1 MLFADKFVGRAT
13 DKFDDTAGRSRRI
26 TRGGGV
32 RPSTHL
38 IDELE
43 TVLVGLALVL
53 ELDHVERHGGGG
65 LESDD
70 TGREEGGS
78 LRGRNRL
85 GGKRAM
91 SSGFLCR
98 QQRRVIAT
106 RGAPS
111 HELPARAE
119 YYVAETSFKHLARA
133 KPAEDSPRVAGSR
146 AKAGVLLISATQ
158 SREISHLASIGGGG
172 HGDGRLGLGGGL
184 RLDEGLAGEHG
195 SSGGNGSH
203 FDEYKARL
211 RSGSVRI

>member
-1 MLFADKFVGRAT
+1 M
-13 DKFDDTAGRSRRI
+13 
-26 TRGGGV
+26 
-32 RPSTHL
+32 
-38 IDELE
+38 
-43 TVLVGLALVL
+43 
-53 ELDHVERHGGGG
+53 
-65 LESDD
+65 
-70 TGREEGGS
+70 
-78 LRGRNRL
+78 
-85 GGKRAM
+85 
-91 SSGFLCR
+91 
-98 QQRRVIAT
+98 IAT

-111 HELPARAE
+111 QEIPALAG
-119 YYVAETSFKHLARA
+119 YYIAETSFKHLARA

-184 RLDEGLAGEHG
+184 RLDEGLAGEYG

>member
-1 MLFADKFVGRAT
+1 MLVWRSSWSSIWLSAMAGVAWRAMT
-13 DKFDDTAGRSRRI
+13 PAARREA
-26 TRGGGV
+26 V
-32 RPSTHL
+32 C
-38 IDELE
+38 
-43 TVLVGLALVL
+43 
-53 ELDHVERHGGGG
+53 
-65 LESDD
+65 
-70 TGREEGGS
+70 EEGIG
-78 LRGRNRL
+78 L
-85 GGKRAM
+85 GGRAM
-91 SSGFLCR
+91 SSGFFCR